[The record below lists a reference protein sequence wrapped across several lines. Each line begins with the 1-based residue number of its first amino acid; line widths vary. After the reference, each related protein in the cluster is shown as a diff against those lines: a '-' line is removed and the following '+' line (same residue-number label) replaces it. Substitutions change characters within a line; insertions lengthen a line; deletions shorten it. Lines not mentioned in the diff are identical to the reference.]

1 MKKPRSD
8 YLHVGQ
14 ANFAPAQVKLEVWWL
29 SAGQVKEVSVV
40 SLVIN
45 SNQKQFQTKDCQ
57 MSKGAK

>member
-8 YLHVGQ
+8 YQGQ
-14 ANFAPAQVKLEVWWL
+14 ANFAPAQVKLEVWWF
-29 SAGQVKEVSVV
+29 SAGQVKEASVV

-57 MSKGAK
+57 MRKGAK